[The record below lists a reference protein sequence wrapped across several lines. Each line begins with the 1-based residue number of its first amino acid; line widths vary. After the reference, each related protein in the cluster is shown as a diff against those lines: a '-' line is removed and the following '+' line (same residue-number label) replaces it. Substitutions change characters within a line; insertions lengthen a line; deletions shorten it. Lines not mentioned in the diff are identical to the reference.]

1 MLAYAVGFG
10 GSMIWFGSSAG
21 VAITSKFHEAR
32 SVFSWLK
39 AGWHIAVAYV
49 LGFFVLLFLWGWEPE
64 VIEKKN
70 NSDKQVI
77 PTEQLNLHPEVQQK

>member
-1 MLAYAVGFG
+1 
-10 GSMIWFGSSAG
+10 MIWFGSSAG

-32 SVFSWLK
+32 SVFGWLK

-49 LGFFVLLFLWGWEPE
+49 LGFFILLFLWGWEPE

-70 NSDKQVI
+70 QSGHKKV
-77 PTEQLNLHPEVQQK
+77 PTEQIAPAITTQ